1 MDVALY
7 ARVST
12 RRQQQTQTI
21 DQQLTRLQ
29 AHVAAHPE
37 WRLAEEHM
45 YRDDGYS
52 GAKLSRPGLD
62 RLRDHAALAAFECV
76 VLTAPDR
83 LARTYVHQVL
93 LIDELAQRGCAV
105 AFVDR
110 PMSDDPHDQRVL
122 QIRGAVAE
130 YERTLIADRMRRG
143 RQAKL
148 RGGQLLPWTRAPYGY
163 ILDAERPRDP
173 SRVRLDPVAAAV
185 VTQIFAWYTDAQ
197 TPTTLYG
204 IAKRL
209 SDERIPT
216 PTGQPRWNVASMGDM
231 LRSPAY
237 TGTAYSGRTR
247 PAPARHRKSA
257 LRPVGPG
264 DSHAPTPPEEWIA
277 IPVPAIVSQETF
289 DAAQVQLERN
299 RQMARRHNTAHA
311 YLLRGLVSC
320 GQCQLACT
328 GRSRAPGYAY
338 YLCRGHTDAPRAARG
353 QRCTARFAPA
363 VALDDVVWQDLCRV
377 IADPALLA
385 HEVHRAHSGAWLPQ
399 ALQARQQTVRA
410 AVAQLERQQE
420 RLLAAYLAEIID
432 RAEFARK
439 RQEILQ
445 TLNGLAQQ
453 LRHLEAQAQQQHDV
467 AAVAHGLTDFCQHLQ
482 PTLDHLTFDQRRQLV
497 ELLIDR
503 VIVDDGQVEIRYVIP
518 TGPKGAEAPFC
529 HLRLDYLDLPARAQQ
544 DEGFPQGQQRGRDA
558 GDHDGPVAPGPLRR
572 AGRAATAR
580 RLHAEAA
587 SALVGHLLRN
597 AHGEQARGQAVM
609 DAEGDVHLHG
619 RRALSGE
626 QIKGFPPFAVQGI
639 DGGPWRQTR
648 EPIDALRRHGREHP
662 EREEAQITDAQRATR
677 QWGGLHHGAAVGD
690 TPLLHQQSAKLTPA
704 QIIAHMEFERR
715 RARTAVRP
723 PQRERRRQGDGRG
736 VQEHH
741 GREALQQGNGDGV
754 GGDHCLHRAR
764 QQVVQEH
771 RRALREPLVER
782 LRPDRDPHD
791 RRDLGQPL
799 QRRLRIGQPPKDQHL
814 GKERPGEFGGPLHKA
829 RPPRE
834 RIRCR
839 REDLLQ
845 RLGELCYRGHRD
857 APLTS
862 KVIYTLMMPKGLP
875 SPFLRLMHMG
885 CRGA

>member
-29 AHVAAHPE
+29 AHVTAHPE
-37 WRLAEEHM
+37 WRLAEEHI

-110 PMSDDPHDQRVL
+110 PMSDDPHDQLVL

-216 PTGQPRWNVASMGDM
+216 PTGQPRWNMASIRDM

-289 DAAQVQLERN
+289 DAAQVQLDRN
-299 RQMARRHNTAHA
+299 RQMARRNNTAHA

-338 YLCRGHTDAPRAARG
+338 YLCRGHTDALRAARG

-363 VALDDVVWQDLCRV
+363 VALDDAVWQDLCRV
-377 IADPALLA
+377 IADPAMLT
-385 HEVHRAHSGAWLPQ
+385 HELHRAHSGAWLPQ

-432 RAEFARK
+432 RDEFARK

-467 AAVAHGLTDFCQHLQ
+467 AAVAHGLTDFCQRLQ

-518 TGPKGAEAPFC
+518 TGPKGAETPFC
-529 HLRLDYLDLPARAQQ
+529 HLRLDYLDGPAGGGDLGQR
-544 DEGFPQGQQRGRDA
+544 QQRGVLRGVGEVIARLAAVQVVPQQQPA
-558 GDHDGPVAPGPLRR
+558 GATGQAL
-572 AGRAATAR
+572 AAFPDPQG
-580 RLHAEAA
+580 HE
-587 SALVGHLLRN
+587 LVG
-597 AHGEQARGQAVM
+597 
-609 DAEGDVHLHG
+609 
-619 RRALSGE
+619 
-626 QIKGFPPFAVQGI
+626 P
-639 DGGPWRQTR
+639 
-648 EPIDALRRHGREHP
+648 
-662 EREEAQITDAQRATR
+662 
-677 QWGGLHHGAAVGD
+677 
-690 TPLLHQQSAKLTPA
+690 
-704 QIIAHMEFERR
+704 
-715 RARTAVRP
+715 
-723 PQRERRRQGDGRG
+723 
-736 VQEHH
+736 
-741 GREALQQGNGDGV
+741 
-754 GGDHCLHRAR
+754 
-764 QQVVQEH
+764 
-771 RRALREPLVER
+771 
-782 LRPDRDPHD
+782 
-791 RRDLGQPL
+791 
-799 QRRLRIGQPPKDQHL
+799 
-814 GKERPGEFGGPLHKA
+814 
-829 RPPRE
+829 
-834 RIRCR
+834 
-839 REDLLQ
+839 
-845 RLGELCYRGHRD
+845 
-857 APLTS
+857 
-862 KVIYTLMMPKGLP
+862 
-875 SPFLRLMHMG
+875 
-885 CRGA
+885 

>member
-37 WRLAEEHM
+37 WRLAEEHI

-93 LIDELAQRGCAV
+93 LIDELAQRGCTV

-110 PMSDDPHDQRVL
+110 PMSDDPHDQLVL

-209 SDERIPT
+209 SDEHIPT
-216 PTGQPRWNVASMGDM
+216 PTGRPRWNVASIRAM

-247 PAPARHRKSA
+247 PAPARHRTSA

-264 DSHAPTPPEEWIA
+264 DSHAPAPPEEWIA

-289 DAAQVQLERN
+289 DAAQTQLDRN
-299 RQMARRHNTAHA
+299 RQMARRNNTAHA

-320 GQCQLACT
+320 GQCRLACT

-338 YLCRGHTDAPRAARG
+338 YLCRGHTDALRASQG

-363 VALDDVVWQDLCRV
+363 VALDDAVWQDLCRV

-399 ALQARQQTVRA
+399 ALQARQQTVRT

-432 RAEFARK
+432 RDEFARK

-467 AAVAHGLTDFCQHLQ
+467 AAVAHGLTDFCQRLQ

-518 TGPKGAEAPFC
+518 TGPKGAETPFC
-529 HLRLDYLDLPARAQQ
+529 HLRLDYLDLHTPGQISAVLPAVVPRASS
-544 DEGFPQGQQRGRDA
+544 E
-558 GDHDGPVAPGPLRR
+558 APG
-572 AGRAATAR
+572 
-580 RLHAEAA
+580 
-587 SALVGHLLRN
+587 
-597 AHGEQARGQAVM
+597 
-609 DAEGDVHLHG
+609 
-619 RRALSGE
+619 
-626 QIKGFPPFAVQGI
+626 
-639 DGGPWRQTR
+639 
-648 EPIDALRRHGREHP
+648 
-662 EREEAQITDAQRATR
+662 
-677 QWGGLHHGAAVGD
+677 
-690 TPLLHQQSAKLTPA
+690 
-704 QIIAHMEFERR
+704 
-715 RARTAVRP
+715 
-723 PQRERRRQGDGRG
+723 
-736 VQEHH
+736 
-741 GREALQQGNGDGV
+741 
-754 GGDHCLHRAR
+754 
-764 QQVVQEH
+764 
-771 RRALREPLVER
+771 
-782 LRPDRDPHD
+782 
-791 RRDLGQPL
+791 
-799 QRRLRIGQPPKDQHL
+799 
-814 GKERPGEFGGPLHKA
+814 
-829 RPPRE
+829 
-834 RIRCR
+834 
-839 REDLLQ
+839 
-845 RLGELCYRGHRD
+845 
-857 APLTS
+857 
-862 KVIYTLMMPKGLP
+862 
-875 SPFLRLMHMG
+875 
-885 CRGA
+885 